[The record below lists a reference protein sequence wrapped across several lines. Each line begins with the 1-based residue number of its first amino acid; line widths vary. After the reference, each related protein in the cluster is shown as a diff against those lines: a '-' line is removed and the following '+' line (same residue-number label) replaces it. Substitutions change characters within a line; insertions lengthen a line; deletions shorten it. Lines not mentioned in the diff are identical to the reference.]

1 MKKLTVGLMLAALAL
16 LPLAQA
22 GEKKT
27 SNKATATANA
37 TCADKSS
44 CADKAKTVSS
54 ANTSC
59 SGKSACCE
67 KDKVA
72 RKVANP
78 DEKGATFLVRR

>member
-1 MKKLTVGLMLAALAL
+1 MKKLTVGLMLTALAL

-27 SNKATATANA
+27 SNKQ
-37 TCADKSS
+37 TCTDKAA

-54 ANTSC
+54 ANTAC

-67 KDKVA
+67 KEKVA

>member
-37 TCADKSS
+37 T